1 MFNRKIVR
9 KALKRTWESVD
20 CSACSAKKSAIDKSS
35 MTSQLIYDVFGG
47 KILKI
52 CKKKGWHFYN
62 RIEGEPVD
70 FTVSEMNNYFPD
82 NNSKGQP
89 ATPEETRNYFA
100 QEDYLN
106 FYMRFINSF
115 EEIVGLKK
123 YRRRNLA

>member
-1 MFNRKIVR
+1 MLNKKVVQ
-9 KALKRTWESVD
+9 KALKRTWESD
-20 CSACSAKKSAIDKSS
+20 DYSGNFTNRPGYDQSS
-35 MTSQLIYDVFGG
+35 MTSRLIYDVFGG

-70 FTVSEMNNYFPD
+70 FTVSELNNYFTD
-82 NNSKGQP
+82 NNPEGHP

-100 QEDYLN
+100 QEDYLS
-106 FYMRFINSF
+106 FYNRFINSF

>member
-9 KALKRTWESVD
+9 KALNRTWESVN
-20 CSACSAKKSAIDKSS
+20 CSAKKSADDQSS

-52 CKKKGWHFYN
+52 SKKKSWHFYN
-62 RIEGEPVD
+62 RIDGKPVD
-70 FTVSEMNNYFPD
+70 FTLSEPDNYFQD
-82 NNSKGQP
+82 NNPEVQP

-100 QEDYLN
+100 QEDYLT

-123 YRRRNLA
+123 YRRRTLV

>member
-1 MFNRKIVR
+1 MLNKEVVQ
-9 KALKRTWESVD
+9 KALKRTWESD
-20 CSACSAKKSAIDKSS
+20 DYSGNFTNRPGYDQSS
-35 MTSQLIYDVFGG
+35 MTSRLIYDVFGG

>member
-9 KALKRTWESVD
+9 KALNRTWESVN
-20 CSACSAKKSAIDKSS
+20 CSAKKSADDQSS

-52 CKKKGWHFYN
+52 SKKKSWHFYN
-62 RIEGEPVD
+62 RIDGEPVD
-70 FTVSEMNNYFPD
+70 FTLSEPDNYFQD
-82 NNSKGQP
+82 NNPEVQP

-100 QEDYLN
+100 QEDYLT

-123 YRRRNLA
+123 YRRRTLV

>member
-20 CSACSAKKSAIDKSS
+20 YSACSAKKSADDQSS

-52 CKKKGWHFYN
+52 NKKKSWHFYN
-62 RIEGEPVD
+62 RIDGEPVD
-70 FTVSEMNNYFPD
+70 FTLSEPDNYFQD
-82 NNSKGQP
+82 NNPEVQP

-100 QEDYLN
+100 QEDYLT

-123 YRRRNLA
+123 YRRRTLV

>member
-1 MFNRKIVR
+1 MFNRKIVQ

-52 CKKKGWHFYN
+52 CKKKNWHFYN
-62 RIEGEPVD
+62 RIDGEPVD
-70 FTVSEMNNYFPD
+70 FTLSGINNYTRD
-82 NNSKGQP
+82 NHPEVQP
-89 ATPEETRNYFA
+89 ATPEETHNYFA
-100 QEDYLN
+100 QEDYLT

-115 EEIVGLKK
+115 EEIVGLEK
-123 YRRRNLA
+123 YRRRTLV

>member
-1 MFNRKIVR
+1 MFNKKVVQ
-9 KALKRTWESVD
+9 KALKRTWESD
-20 CSACSAKKSAIDKSS
+20 DYSGNFTNRPGYDQSS
-35 MTSQLIYDVFGG
+35 MTSRLIYDVFGG